1 MLKGKRS
8 LLVGWLDAPSALPRG
23 MARKLASHTS
33 RRTIPSNGLQHDAF
47 RIFVRPSEVIN
58 GYSYT
63 RAGSLPT
70 KRRLRLQRVV
80 VWHERAGSG
89 QREVRVNPA
98 TRQIMADSAHVN
110 SGNASGCPPKT
121 NSMLRRLTAA
131 QRSWRGLLFEGST
144 SKIT

>member
-58 GYSYT
+58 GYSY
-63 RAGSLPT
+63 S
-70 KRRLRLQRVV
+70 
-80 VWHERAGSG
+80 E
-89 QREVRVNPA
+89 REVYPRNE
-98 TRQIMADSAHVN
+98 DFGYSAW
-110 SGNASGCPPKT
+110 SYGMKELEAANARFELIQPPGRLWPT
-121 NSMLRRLTAA
+121 RLT
-131 QRSWRGLLFEGST
+131 
-144 SKIT
+144 